1 MFLWVHAGL
10 VDIKGG
16 GVVHSESRSLSFN
29 HECPAWASTGD
40 LLKSLFQGFLQQLR
54 QIAGRMSSGPRG
66 AGLGLK
72 LLIGAGALAYTVKEA
87 TYTGNPQSLWKHEY
101 SAQLGLWSLTLPL
114 SWSNLSY
121 LVWQSSLETSYQSV
135 SVVQARSSILSFIDT
150 KHGIAWSCSASFQLW
165 LRKSGV
171 GLQLLPSQTQ
181 TEDDVNSASKGG
193 RLRLMKPEVI
203 KYV

>member
-1 MFLWVHAGL
+1 MAGTCRPCRYT
-10 VDIKGG
+10 GR

-29 HECPAWASTGD
+29 HECPAWASTGRFTEI
-40 LLKSLFQGFLQQLR
+40 LVFQGFLQQLR

-101 SAQLGLWSLTLPL
+101 SAQLGLWSLTLSL

-121 LVWQSSLETSYQSV
+121 LVWQFFRDLLSKRVCGTGSKLDSV
-135 SVVQARSSILSFIDT
+135 LHWYKTRD
-150 KHGIAWSCSASFQLW
+150 C
-165 LRKSGV
+165 
-171 GLQLLPSQTQ
+171 LQLLCKFPALIKEKWSWAAVVTQ
-181 TEDDVNSASKGG
+181 PDTDGG
-193 RLRLMKPEVI
+193 WCKFCV
-203 KYV
+203 